1 MDPLSLAIAAA
12 LAAGVAT
19 GAGESAGAALPA
31 LVRRIRERFAGRP
44 IDIPTDA
51 ESREQLS
58 AALDE
63 EFTRDP
69 AFRQECQALWSQV
82 TNGGAANSFQ
92 GQAKNVVMT
101 RDIHGGF
108 TIQ

>member
-1 MDPLSLAIAAA
+1 MDPLSLAIAGA

-19 GAGESAGAALPA
+19 GAGESAGAASAA
-31 LVRRIRERFAGRP
+31 LLRRIRERFAGRP
-44 IDIPTDA
+44 NGTVPDM
-51 ESREQLS
+51 ESQEELS
-58 AALDE
+58 AALGE

-69 AFRQECQALWSQV
+69 AFREECQDLWSQV
-82 TNGGAANSFQ
+82 TNGGAVNSFQ
-92 GQAKNVVMT
+92 GQAENVVMT

>member
-1 MDPLSLAIAAA
+1 MDPLSLAIAGA

-31 LVRRIRERFAGRP
+31 LARRITERFSGRAHRP
-44 IDIPTDA
+44 
-51 ESREQLS
+51 ESRAQLS

-63 EFTRDP
+63 EFGRDP
-69 AFRQECQALWSQV
+69 AFRQECEALWNQAAD
-82 TNGGAANSFQ
+82 GGVANSFQ
-92 GQAKNVVMT
+92 GEARNVVQA

>member
-1 MDPLSLAIAAA
+1 MDPLSLAIAGA
-12 LAAGVAT
+12 LAAGFAT
-19 GAGESAGAALPA
+19 GAGESTGAALPA
-31 LVRRIRERFAGRP
+31 LLRRVRERFASRSP
-44 IDIPTDA
+44 A
-51 ESREQLS
+51 EPESEAQLA

-69 AFRQECQALWSQV
+69 AFRQECQALWNQ
-82 TNGGAANSFQ
+82 AANDGVANVFQ
-92 GQAKNVVMT
+92 GQAKNVVQA